1 MERRPGRD
9 ENLKERSM
17 GTVTISG
24 INYDV
29 YGTSAG
35 LKSYMAA
42 HMNSSA
48 YDSASSTNRKKAHV
62 SATRWLDRANWQG
75 QKYDLAT
82 PQALE
87 FPRTGLTDKDGQ
99 EVAEDTVPTAVE
111 NACYELVLYLLD
123 DETATQS
130 LDQGSNVKRVQ
141 AGSAQVEFFKGTA
154 GKYPRFP
161 TEAHE
166 LIRYFLEGASGLTA
180 PYAPGVD
187 IESQFDSDDGYGL
200 GGGLA

>member
-1 MERRPGRD
+1 
-9 ENLKERSM
+9 M

-24 INYDV
+24 TSYDV

-35 LKSYMAA
+35 LKAYMAA
-42 HMNSSA
+42 HMNSAA
-48 YDSASSTNRKKAHV
+48 YDSASSNNRKKAHV

-75 QKYDLAT
+75 QKYDLVT
-82 PQALE
+82 PQVLE
-87 FPRTGLTDKDGQ
+87 HPRTGLTDKDGN
-99 EVAEDTVPTAVE
+99 EVDETTVHESVE
-111 NACYELVLYLLD
+111 HATYELVLYLLD
-123 DETATQS
+123 DSTATQS

-141 AGSAQVEFFKGTA
+141 AGSAQVEFFKGTD

-166 LIRYFLEGASGLTA
+166 LIRYFLEGASGITA

-187 IESQFDSDDGYGL
+187 VESQFDDCDGYGL
-200 GGGLA
+200 SEGMA

>member
-1 MERRPGRD
+1 
-9 ENLKERSM
+9 M
-17 GTVTISG
+17 GTVSIGGT
-24 INYDV
+24 NYTV
-29 YGTSAG
+29 YGDSAG
-35 LKSYMAA
+35 LKAYMAA

-48 YDSASSTNRKKAHV
+48 YDSATSNNRKKAHV

-82 PQALE
+82 PQELE
-87 FPRTGLTDKDGQ
+87 FPRTGLTDKDWN
-99 EVAEDTVPTAVE
+99 EVDETIVPTAVE
-111 NACYELVLYLLD
+111 QATYELVLYLLD

-141 AGSAQVEFFKGTA
+141 AGSAQVEFFKGTD

-187 IESQFDSDDGYGL
+187 VESQFDDCDGYGL
-200 GGGLA
+200 TGGLA